1 MNGYAAG
8 AGGVWH
14 RGTKTLALARLRL
27 VEWIAFSMV
36 AICDS
41 ASGKPGGKLLVEN
54 LGTIF
59 LFKGYSVR
67 HKVYSSLSKVRHED
81 TLPPQPQRGL
91 VMPRSGISSTR
102 SRATVSHRQG
112 SRRSSRRDCR

>member
-1 MNGYAAG
+1 
-8 AGGVWH
+8 
-14 RGTKTLALARLRL
+14 
-27 VEWIAFSMV
+27 MV

-59 LFKGYSVR
+59 LFKVYSVR
-67 HKVYSSLSKVRHED
+67 HKVYSSLSKMRHED
-81 TLPPQPQRGL
+81 TLPQRGL
-91 VMPRSGISSTR
+91 VMPRSGISLTR

>member
-14 RGTKTLALARLRL
+14 LGTKTLALARLRL

-67 HKVYSSLSKVRHED
+67 HKVYSSLSKLRHED
-81 TLPPQPQRGL
+81 ILPQRDL
-91 VMPRSGISSTR
+91 VMPRSGTSLTR
-102 SRATVSHRQG
+102 LRTTVSHRQG
-112 SRRSSRRDCR
+112 SRRSSRRDYR

>member
-14 RGTKTLALARLRL
+14 LGTKTLALARLRL
-27 VEWIAFSMV
+27 AEWIASFMV
-36 AICDS
+36 VTCDNAS
-41 ASGKPGGKLLVEN
+41 ARPGGKLQVEN
-54 LGTIF
+54 LETLP
-59 LFKGYSVR
+59 LFKVYSVR
-67 HKVYSSLSKVRHED
+67 LKVYSSLSKMRHED
-81 TLPPQPQRGL
+81 TLAQRGL

-112 SRRSSRRDCR
+112 SRRSSRRVCR

>member
-41 ASGKPGGKLLVEN
+41 ASAKPGGKLLVEN

-59 LFKGYSVR
+59 LFLFKVYSVR
-67 HKVYSSLSKVRHED
+67 LKVYSSLFKMRNEV
-81 TLPPQPQRGL
+81 TLPQHGL
-91 VMPRSGISSTR
+91 VMPRSGTSLTR
-102 SRATVSHRQG
+102 SNTVISHRQE
-112 SRRSSRRDCR
+112 SRRSSREDCR

>member
-14 RGTKTLALARLRL
+14 LGTKTLALARLRL

-41 ASGKPGGKLLVEN
+41 ASAKPGGKLLVEN

-59 LFKGYSVR
+59 LFLFKVYSVR
-67 HKVYSSLSKVRHED
+67 HKVYSSLSKMRHED
-81 TLPPQPQRGL
+81 TLPQRDL
-91 VMPRSGISSTR
+91 VMPRSGTSLTRLSTI
-102 SRATVSHRQG
+102 VSHRQE
-112 SRRSSRRDCR
+112 SRKSSREVCR